1 MPVHAKIARVMQIT
15 RDLSQC
21 RSVLDLACGEGLY
34 ALEAARRFPAARIHA
49 TDVRSER
56 MDIGRSRAEEEGVH
70 CTFEQI
76 DVRDMSVESHGR
88 WEVIY
93 FLGILYHLDFPDSVT
108 VLERIGRMCE
118 RLLIIDTHVSLR
130 PRKTR
135 EWNGLTVKGHLFREH
150 RRGSSREEKETKVRA
165 SIDNDRSFWL
175 AERSIMDL
183 LGRIGFSSAYRCMLP
198 PEPGKPKDRVT
209 LVAVK

>member
-1 MPVHAKIARVMQIT
+1 MQIHEKITRIMQIT
-15 RDLSQC
+15 RDLSSC
-21 RSVLDLACGEGLY
+21 SSILDLACGQGLY

-49 TDVRSER
+49 TDARSER
-56 MDIGRSRAEEEGVH
+56 MDLGRSRAKEEGLH

-76 DVRDMSVESHGR
+76 DVRDMSVASHGR

-93 FLGILYHLDFPDSVT
+93 FLGILYHLDFPDAVA
-108 VLERIGRMCE
+108 VLERIGRMCG

-135 EWNGLTVKGHLFREH
+135 EWNGLTVRGHLFREH
-150 RRGSSREEKETKVRA
+150 RRGSSPEKKEASVRA
-165 SIDNDRSFWL
+165 SIDNDYSFWL
-175 AERSIMDL
+175 TEQSIMEI

-198 PEPGKPKDRVT
+198 AEPGKPKDRVT

>member
-1 MPVHAKIARVMQIT
+1 MQVHEKIARVMQIT

-21 RSVLDLACGEGLY
+21 SSILDLACGEGLY

-49 TDVRSER
+49 TDARSER
-56 MDIGRSRAEEEGVH
+56 MVVGRSRAEEEGLH

-76 DVRDMSVESHGR
+76 DVREMSVDSHGR

-108 VLERIGRMCE
+108 VLERIGRMCK

-130 PRKTR
+130 HRKTR
-135 EWNGLTVKGHLFREH
+135 EWNGLTLKGHLFREH
-150 RRGSSREEKETKVRA
+150 RRASSREERKARVRA
-165 SIDNDRSFWL
+165 SIDNEYSFWL
-175 AERSIMDL
+175 AEQSIMDI

-198 PEPGKPKDRVT
+198 PEPGKPKDRAT